1 MEDRDLTVK
10 SIMDSKRKH
19 VKSQASGES
28 SGDSSCDS
36 PASLCSNSAATS
48 QTPLSGGNAF
58 ANDGSFM
65 EIFKKKMEE
74 EQRKTETGH
83 KGGDG
88 SRHGQTTMTK
98 KPPLVTNFV
107 RGFSSCK
114 MKNSVDFIRN
124 CVSLEI
130 QFFFIPISC
139 TYLQKCDINNKIQSW
154 DVSDCSTRGA

>member
-36 PASLCSNSAATS
+36 PASLCSNSATS

-74 EQRKTETGH
+74 EQRKTEMGH
-83 KGGDG
+83 KGGNG
-88 SRHGQTTMTK
+88 SRHGQTTTTK
-98 KPPLVTNFV
+98 KPPPVTNFV
-107 RGFSSCK
+107 RGFGSCK
-114 MKNSVDFIRN
+114 MRIR
-124 CVSLEI
+124 
-130 QFFFIPISC
+130 
-139 TYLQKCDINNKIQSW
+139 
-154 DVSDCSTRGA
+154 

>member
-1 MEDRDLTVK
+1 MTVK
-10 SIMDSKRKH
+10 SMDSKRKR

-36 PASLCSNSAATS
+36 PSSLCSNSVATTS

-65 EIFKKKMEE
+65 ELFKKKMEE
-74 EQRKTETGH
+74 EQRKTEMGH

-98 KPPLVTNFV
+98 KPPPVTNFV
-107 RGFSSCK
+107 RGLA
-114 MKNSVDFIRN
+114 VVR
-124 CVSLEI
+124 
-130 QFFFIPISC
+130 
-139 TYLQKCDINNKIQSW
+139 
-154 DVSDCSTRGA
+154 